1 MADFFYRQ
9 AAQSLFDNIGTGGRI
24 RNNAYVK
31 VTGKGFSLPIAT
43 SDMDSTYNPNGTGRP
58 AAILKDVK
66 VALKGTAGSL
76 RSAEVSFTCFDLPS
90 FESAESALLLPGS
103 EVTVQYGYAGPA
115 SPSGAGSHDFKVYD
129 YSFKITKEGYFDCSF
144 KAVGKGG
151 TYSEEPL
158 NVLAHVPAHE
168 FITDYNGFNEK
179 FKVANIFNF
188 IDWAVQNKTGMAN
201 STAFDPPQ
209 GTSGPFVGYGDHA
222 SYGVL
227 IAPDSYNPPDPMGEG
242 AMTWARVQYTS
253 LGFIVGAINKWIL
266 AFMEDENGAV
276 VPQTMKFDPQVSD
289 VQLQF
294 PAGRMWSPDPTAML
308 FPHAKGTAENAYH
321 ATEKESS
328 WGYFYA
334 IDEFE
339 GLSAMAMTGK
349 KDTPAKILI
358 GRDTLIAIQK
368 AFADE
373 SKEKAAKDD
382 VKADGKM
389 PLERFMKKVFAKI
402 LELTAGAWDL
412 YLDQIDGEPN
422 TIYIVNR
429 KSPGDGSDVTPLV
442 LDAITGKNGIRDLSI
457 SAKVPKDIAAK
468 VFGGAPET
476 AAITSA
482 IKEEDAP
489 PPKEEPGMD
498 TPEQQ
503 TNARA
508 ALTEGEYDN
517 PSINAAKSA
526 IQALVKSQTPKQ
538 IADIAALTSDSADYS
553 QTPFPL
559 VFSATIDGMEG
570 FKFGDTLACSYL
582 PARYN
587 KPTGPKCVFTVTE
600 FTHTIA
606 NNDWTT
612 QITALARLR

>member
-9 AAQSLFDNIGTGGRI
+9 ADQSLFDNIGKGDRI

-31 VTGKGFSLPIAT
+31 IIGSGFSLPVGGD
-43 SDMDSTYNPNGTGRP
+43 DMESTYDPNGTGRP
-58 AAILKDVK
+58 APVLKDVK

-76 RSAEVSFTCFDLPS
+76 RSAEVAFTCFDLPS
-90 FESAESALLLPGS
+90 FEAAESALLLPGS
-103 EVTVQYGYAGPA
+103 EVTVKYGYAGPK
-115 SPSGAGSHDFKVYD
+115 SPSGAGSHKFKVYD

-168 FITDYNGFNEK
+168 FVTNYDGFNEK

-201 STAFDPPQ
+201 ATAFDPPQ
-209 GTSGPFVGYGDHA
+209 GISGPFVGYGPNA

-227 IAPDSYNPPDPMGEG
+227 IAPDSYNPPDPLGEG

-253 LGFIVGAINKWIL
+253 LGFIVEAINKWIL
-266 AFMEDENGAV
+266 AHMTDETKAV
-276 VPQTMKFDPQVSD
+276 VPHSMKFDPAISD
-289 VQLQF
+289 VQLSF
-294 PAGRMWSPDPTAML
+294 PAGRMWSPDPVSML
-308 FPHAKGTAENAYH
+308 FPHSKGLAENAYH
-321 ATEKESS
+321 KTEKETA
-328 WGYFYA
+328 WGYFFA

-339 GLSAMAMTGK
+339 GLGAMAMTGK

-358 GRDTLIAIQK
+358 GRDTIIAIQK

-373 SKEKAAKDD
+373 TKEKETKDEAKP
-382 VKADGKM
+382 DGKM
-389 PLERFMKKVFAKI
+389 PLERFMKKIFAKI
-402 LELTAGAWDL
+402 LENTGGAWDL
-412 YLDQIDGEPN
+412 YLDQRDGEPN

-429 KSPGDGSDVTPLV
+429 KSPGDGSSVTPLV
-442 LDAITGKNGIRDLSI
+442 LDAISGKNGIRDLSI
-457 SAKVPKDIAAK
+457 SAKVPADIAAK

-476 AAITSA
+476 AAMTSA
-482 IKEEDAP
+482 ITEEDAP
-489 PPKEEPGMD
+489 TAPVETMSAS
-498 TPEQQ
+498 EQQ
-503 TNARA
+503 LNARA

-517 PSINAAKSA
+517 ASITAAKAA
-526 IQALVKSQTPKQ
+526 IQALVTSQTSAE
-538 IADIAALTSDSADYS
+538 IADIAALTSDGADYS

-587 KPTGPKCVFTVTE
+587 KPAGPKCVFTVTE
-600 FTHTIA
+600 FTHTIS

>member
-9 AAQSLFDNIGTGGRI
+9 ADQTLFDNIGTGGRI

-31 VTGKGFSLPIAT
+31 IIGKGFSLPAAT
-43 SDMDSTYNPNGTGRP
+43 SGMTSTYNPNSTGRP
-58 AAILKDVK
+58 APVLKDVK

-76 RSAEVSFTCFDLPS
+76 RSAEVAFTCFDLPS
-90 FESAESALLLPGS
+90 FESAEQALLLPGS

-115 SPSGAGSHDFKVYD
+115 TPSGAGSHDFKVYD

-168 FITDYNGFNEK
+168 FITNYNGFNEK

-201 STAFDPPQ
+201 SKAFDPPQ
-209 GTSGPFVGYGDHA
+209 GISGPFNGYGDHA

-227 IAPDSYNPPDPMGEG
+227 IAPDSYNPPDPLGTG
-242 AMTWARVQYTS
+242 ALTWARVQYTS

-266 AFMEDENGAV
+266 AYMTDETGAT
-276 VPQTMKFDPQVSD
+276 VPHTMKFDAQVSD

-294 PAGRMWSPDPTAML
+294 PAGKMWCPDPVSML
-308 FPHAKGTAENAYH
+308 FPYPKNTAENAYH
-321 ATEKESS
+321 KTEKLAPN
-328 WGYFYA
+328 GNFFA
-334 IDEFE
+334 IDEFD
-339 GLSAMAMTGK
+339 GLGAMAMTGK

-358 GRDTLIAIQK
+358 GRDLLISIQK

-373 SKEKAAKDD
+373 TKEKAVKDEP
-382 VKADGKM
+382 KPDGKM
-389 PLERFMKKVFAKI
+389 PLERFMKKIFAKI
-402 LELTAGAWDL
+402 LENTGGAWDL
-412 YLDQIDGEPN
+412 YLDQRDGEPN

-429 KSPGDGSDVTPLV
+429 KSPGDGSNVTALV

-476 AAITSA
+476 AAVVNTITE
-482 IKEEDAP
+482 KE
-489 PPKEEPGMD
+489 
-498 TPEQQ
+498 TPEPEPETMPPAEQQ
-503 TNARA
+503 LNARA

-517 PSINAAKSA
+517 ASITAAKSA
-526 IQALVKSQTPKQ
+526 IQALVKSQTPKEV
-538 IADIAALTSDSADYS
+538 ADIAALTSDSADYS

-559 VFSATIDGMEG
+559 VFSATIDGIEG

-587 KPTGPKCVFTVTE
+587 KPEGPKCVFTVTE
-600 FTHTIA
+600 FTHTIS